1 MSFLSPWQLLL
12 WIILL
17 EILSSPIIAYL
28 ATWIIN
34 LYFSRKEKHDLDM
47 MKRIINVVEEAKKQW
62 IDKKE
67 EGKS

>member
-1 MSFLSPWQLLL
+1 MSFLFPWQFLL

>member
-12 WIILL
+12 WAILL
-17 EILSSPIIAYL
+17 LILSIPIIAYL

-34 LYFSRKEKHDLDM
+34 LYFSRKEKHDLNM

>member
-1 MSFLSPWQLLL
+1 MSFLSPWQFLL

-62 IDKKE
+62 IDKKKE
-67 EGKS
+67 DKS

>member
-12 WIILL
+12 WVILL
-17 EILSSPIIAYL
+17 LILSSPIIAYL

>member
-47 MKRIINVVEEAKKQW
+47 MKRIINVVEEVKKQW

>member
-1 MSFLSPWQLLL
+1 MSFLSPWQFLL

-34 LYFSRKEKHDLDM
+34 LYFSRKEKHDLNM
-47 MKRIINVVEEAKKQW
+47 LKRIINVVEEAKKQW

-67 EGKS
+67 EGKP

>member
-1 MSFLSPWQLLL
+1 MSFLSPWQFLL

-34 LYFSRKEKHDLDM
+34 LYFSRKEKHDLNM
-47 MKRIINVVEEAKKQW
+47 LKRIINVVEEAKKQW

>member
-1 MSFLSPWQLLL
+1 MSFLSPWQFLL

>member
-1 MSFLSPWQLLL
+1 MNFLSPWQFLL

-34 LYFSRKEKHDLDM
+34 LYFSRKEKHDLNM
-47 MKRIINVVEEAKKQW
+47 LKRIINVVEEAKKQW

>member
-1 MSFLSPWQLLL
+1 MSFLSPWQFLL

-17 EILSSPIIAYL
+17 VILSSPIIAYL